1 MVLKNWWSKTNDWLK
16 NHKLS
21 GHSDYQSSLDEHGLI
36 DQSED
41 GPDPEAKPSEN
52 KSYAVV
58 KKAEASDRNQSL
70 EKLQDGFNQLIGQL
84 KGINEHLNRQANHH
98 EELIKRMENIPKLVE
113 SFPAVVENQKT
124 LTKELLEQ
132 LAKSSV
138 KNQQFIETIEKIP
151 AQTAR
156 QTDALVDINVQLAA
170 SADTDVQ
177 MADNFNKFN
186 ETLNKLNQGTDAN
199 SDSITKM
206 TKTFATSD
214 RYMKY
219 LMTRQNRQFRW
230 LFIFTVGVCMAA
242 ILALVGIII
251 YLKQ

>member
-16 NHKLS
+16 NHTLS
-21 GHSDYQSSLDEHGLI
+21 EHRDYHVDEHGLI
-36 DQSED
+36 DQGED
-41 GPDPEAKPSEN
+41 DPDPEAQPTET

-58 KKAEASDRNQSL
+58 KKTEASDKNQSL
-70 EKLQDGFNQLIGQL
+70 EKLEDGFNQLIGQL

-98 EELIKRMENIPKLVE
+98 EELIKRMENIPQLVE
-113 SFPAVVENQKT
+113 SFPAVVENQKE
-124 LTKELLEQ
+124 LTKELLDQ

-230 LFIFTVGVCMAA
+230 LFIFTVGVCMAT